1 MKKKNDEDKEILNIL
16 DHPQPNKLLDS
27 DPDEINIIYKMVD
40 NDTREMGNKVGAFK
54 RTKNKSEEQK
64 MELELYKMQHETKK
78 I

>member
-1 MKKKNDEDKEILNIL
+1 
-16 DHPQPNKLLDS
+16 
-27 DPDEINIIYKMVD
+27 MVD